1 MHVLIAA
8 PDALFFPVQ
17 KRNCLQILTKL
28 QGSGKDEK
36 LDISLNSMLKKQ
48 IFLLYFTYVQKN
60 TFIVICMIPFS
71 FLNMI

>member
-28 QGSGKDEK
+28 QGLGEDEK
-36 LDISLNSMLKKQ
+36 LDISLNSMLNKQ
-48 IFLLYFTYVQKN
+48 TFLLYFAYV
-60 TFIVICMIPFS
+60 
-71 FLNMI
+71 